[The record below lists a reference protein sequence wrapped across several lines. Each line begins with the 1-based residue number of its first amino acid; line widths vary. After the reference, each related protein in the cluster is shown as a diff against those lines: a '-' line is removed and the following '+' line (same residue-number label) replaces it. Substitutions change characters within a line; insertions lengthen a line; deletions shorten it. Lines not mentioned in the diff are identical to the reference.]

1 MVDDCRRDRDEWWTG
16 GEMVLESSSSEL
28 AVAVGLDPGPDADDG
43 LQVELLEQLRSELHA
58 CDVTV
63 KAQEGEPPSG
73 SKAGGGSIEHL
84 VIAGQAVAIH
94 AAVVFMYEWGQRHRP
109 RRPRIRLEGP
119 NGQVIEVP
127 DTPLADAEQIL
138 ASWGSQTT

>member
-1 MVDDCRRDRDEWWTG
+1 VSD
-16 GEMVLESSSSEL
+16 L
-28 AVAVGLDPGPDADDG
+28 AVAVHLEADQDRDDG
-43 LQVELLEQLRSELHA
+43 RQAELLEQLRSELRA
-58 CDVTV
+58 CDVSV
-63 KAQEGEPPSG
+63 QAHEVESAQG

-94 AAVVFMYEWGQRHRP
+94 AVVVFVYEWAQRHRP

-127 DTPLADAEQIL
+127 DTPLADAERIL
-138 ASWGSQTT
+138 ESWGSQ